1 MNFKSHEKKLKE
13 LREMINKGIDR
24 SLSNENQSEAF
35 VERQKKIDSNF
46 IINRPKTA
54 TKQDSLIN
62 LN

>member
-24 SLSNENQSEAF
+24 SLSNENQSETF

-54 TKQDSLIN
+54 TK
-62 LN
+62 